1 MPLVETKEIKESIV
15 EQLKELEKAALKMV
29 LESNIK
35 GVLQSDLWKR
45 LGTSSRE
52 ASRIV
57 TRLEGLNI
65 ISKKKELYKGRW
77 TYRLFYQNVFEKIS
91 EKNPEEK
98 PSIEILEKQ
107 VVTCF
112 RCDDLERCGVGHE
125 ISPVYCRKLTDY
137 LLL

>member
-1 MPLVETKEIKESIV
+1 MPLVETKEIKESTV

-29 LESNIK
+29 LESNIT

-98 PSIEILEKQ
+98 SSIEILEKQ

-112 RCDDLERCGVGHE
+112 RCDDLELCGVGHE

>member
-29 LESNIK
+29 LESNIT

>member
-1 MPLVETKEIKESIV
+1 LSFAEIKEVKESV
-15 EQLKELEKAALKMV
+15 LGQLKELERSALKMI
-29 LESNIK
+29 LESNIT

-57 TRLEGLNI
+57 THLEGLNI
-65 ISKKKELYKGRW
+65 ISKKKELFKGRW
-77 TYRLFYQNVFEKIS
+77 TYRLFYYNVFEKITKK
-91 EKNPEEK
+91 EPEET
-98 PSIEILEKQ
+98 PAMELLEKQ

-112 RCDDLERCGVGHE
+112 RCDDLELCGVGHE
-125 ISPVYCRKLTDY
+125 ISPVYCRKLTEY

>member
-1 MPLVETKEIKESIV
+1 MSLAETKEVKESIV
-15 EQLKELEKAALKMV
+15 EKLKELERSALKMV
-29 LESNIK
+29 VESNAT

-57 TRLEGLNI
+57 TRLEGFNI

-77 TYRLFYQNVFEKIS
+77 TYRLFYYNVFEKIS
-91 EKNPEEK
+91 KKEPEEK
-98 PSIEILEKQ
+98 PSMELLVKQ

-125 ISPVYCRKLTDY
+125 ISPVYCRKLSEY
-137 LLL
+137 LIL

>member
-1 MPLVETKEIKESIV
+1 MPLVETKEIKESVV

-29 LESNIK
+29 LESNIT

-98 PSIEILEKQ
+98 SSIEILEKQ

-112 RCDDLERCGVGHE
+112 RCDDLELCGVGHE

>member
-1 MPLVETKEIKESIV
+1 LPLVETKEIKESIV

-29 LESNIK
+29 LESNIT

-45 LGTSSRE
+45 LGASSRE

-98 PSIEILEKQ
+98 SSIEILEKQ

-112 RCDDLERCGVGHE
+112 RCDDLELCGVGHE

>member
-1 MPLVETKEIKESIV
+1 LPLVETKEIKESTV

-29 LESNIK
+29 LESNIT

-45 LGTSSRE
+45 LGASSRE

-98 PSIEILEKQ
+98 SSIEILEKQ

-112 RCDDLERCGVGHE
+112 RCDDLELCGVGHE

>member
-29 LESNIK
+29 LESNIT

-98 PSIEILEKQ
+98 SSIEILEKQ

-112 RCDDLERCGVGHE
+112 RCDDLELCGVGHE

>member
-1 MPLVETKEIKESIV
+1 MPVVETKEIKESVV
-15 EQLKELEKAALKMV
+15 EQLKELEKSALKMI
-29 LESNIK
+29 LESNTT

-77 TYRLFYQNVFEKIS
+77 TYRLFYQNVFERIS
-91 EKNPEEK
+91 KKEPEEN
-98 PSIEILEKQ
+98 PSMELLETR

>member
-1 MPLVETKEIKESIV
+1 MPLVETKEVKESTV
-15 EQLKELEKAALKMV
+15 GQLKELEKAALKMV
-29 LESNIK
+29 LESNIT

-98 PSIEILEKQ
+98 SSIEILEKQ

>member
-1 MPLVETKEIKESIV
+1 MPLVETKEIKESVV

-29 LESNIK
+29 LESNIT

-45 LGTSSRE
+45 LGASSRE

-98 PSIEILEKQ
+98 SSIEILEKQ

-112 RCDDLERCGVGHE
+112 RCDDLELCGVGHE

>member
-1 MPLVETKEIKESIV
+1 LPLVETKEIKESTV

-29 LESNIK
+29 LESNIT

-98 PSIEILEKQ
+98 SSIEILEKQ

-112 RCDDLERCGVGHE
+112 RCDDLELCGVGHE

>member
-1 MPLVETKEIKESIV
+1 MPLVETKEIKESTV

-29 LESNIK
+29 LESNIT

-45 LGTSSRE
+45 LGASSRE

-98 PSIEILEKQ
+98 SSIEILEKQ

-112 RCDDLERCGVGHE
+112 RCDDLELCGVGHE

>member
-1 MPLVETKEIKESIV
+1 MSYAEIKEVKESIV
-15 EQLKELEKAALKMV
+15 AQLKELERSALKMI
-29 LESNIK
+29 LESNTR

-57 TRLEGLNI
+57 THLEVLNI

-77 TYRLFYQNVFEKIS
+77 TYRLFYYNVFEKIT
-91 EKNPEEK
+91 KNEPEEK
-98 PSIEILEKQ
+98 ASIELLEKQ

-125 ISPVYCRKLTDY
+125 ISPVYCHKLTEY

>member
-1 MPLVETKEIKESIV
+1 MPLVETKEVKESTV
-15 EQLKELEKAALKMV
+15 GQLKELEKAALKMV
-29 LESNIK
+29 LESNIT

-98 PSIEILEKQ
+98 SSIEILEKQ

-125 ISPVYCRKLTDY
+125 TSPVYCRKLTDY

>member
-112 RCDDLERCGVGHE
+112 RCDDLELCGVGHE

>member
-1 MPLVETKEIKESIV
+1 MSLAETKEVKESIV
-15 EQLKELEKAALKMV
+15 EKLKELERSALKMV
-29 LESNIK
+29 VESNAT

-57 TRLEGLNI
+57 TRLEGFNI

-77 TYRLFYQNVFEKIS
+77 TYRLFYYNVFEKIS
-91 EKNPEEK
+91 KKEPEEK
-98 PSIEILEKQ
+98 LTIELLEKQ
-107 VVTCF
+107 IVTCF

-125 ISPVYCRKLTDY
+125 ISPVYCRKLSEY

>member
-1 MPLVETKEIKESIV
+1 MSLAETKEVKESIV
-15 EQLKELEKAALKMV
+15 EKLKELERSALKMV
-29 LESNIK
+29 VESNAT

-57 TRLEGLNI
+57 TRLEGFNI

-77 TYRLFYQNVFEKIS
+77 TYRLFYYNVFEKIS
-91 EKNPEEK
+91 KKEPEEK
-98 PSIEILEKQ
+98 PTIELLEKQ
-107 VVTCF
+107 IVTCF

-125 ISPVYCRKLTDY
+125 ISPVYCRKLSEY

>member
-1 MPLVETKEIKESIV
+1 MSLAETKEVKESIV
-15 EQLKELEKAALKMV
+15 EKLKELERSALKMV
-29 LESNIK
+29 VESNAT

-57 TRLEGLNI
+57 TRLEGFNI

-77 TYRLFYQNVFEKIS
+77 TYRLFYYNVFEKIS
-91 EKNPEEK
+91 KKEPEEK
-98 PSIEILEKQ
+98 PSMELLVKQ

-125 ISPVYCRKLTDY
+125 ISPVYCRKLSEY